1 MKDDFNAVNECLG
14 FGTPAVPGSFNGA
27 FLYLLFD
34 PVLGNK
40 LFFDNNFV
48 SALSM

>member
-27 FLYLLFD
+27 F
-34 PVLGNK
+34 
-40 LFFDNNFV
+40 FFFGCRC
-48 SALSM
+48 LSGPTA